1 MTNKIPPMKIIKI
14 NLILLLW
21 VITVSASAQIK
32 VVTANKGPA
41 PDGNG
46 LYYSLPATVFKVE
59 FDLRRVESVPG
70 PLAEYC
76 ENYLGTDNYIK
87 ESSVKFQG
95 VDVKV
100 IPFTVADE
108 NGSYYMLFSE
118 KVSKE
123 DKPPRVELTPL
134 GTLKS
139 VNMPEMSQSGQRSV
153 SKEIEKTI
161 IINSRDENFDYEAG
175 FNKKEL
181 IDTVVRKITIDTM
194 TINKFLFKTS
204 WVAKTAEERAEDAA
218 RQISLIREQRMNL
231 LTGYHEVNFGNGIE
245 YMDSKLKEMEQ
256 QYLELFQG
264 KKRVSFEHYTFIVRP
279 DKNTGQKQLLET
291 ESGDKL
297 LFMTEPFP
305 KSEVKPMDAIL
316 NNVVYYRTPANATIN
331 VTFKG
336 KSLFKDV
343 FEVNQLGVVSGVSV
357 YKAGVLFDPEK
368 GVPVKV
374 VKY

>member
-1 MTNKIPPMKIIKI
+1 
-14 NLILLLW
+14 
-21 VITVSASAQIK
+21 
-32 VVTANKGPA
+32 
-41 PDGNG
+41 
-46 LYYSLPATVFKVE
+46 
-59 FDLRRVESVPG
+59 
-70 PLAEYC
+70 
-76 ENYLGTDNYIK
+76 
-87 ESSVKFQG
+87 
-95 VDVKV
+95 
-100 IPFTVADE
+100 
-108 NGSYYMLFSE
+108 
-118 KVSKE
+118 
-123 DKPPRVELTPL
+123 L

-256 QYLELFQG
+256 QYLELFPG